1 MRAEYKTIRN
11 DNIATAIVLFSLF
24 IGAIAAVANSQT
36 VSVNQAAIAPQ
47 QMETIVITAQRMPVE
62 KMAPIIVSISRHADI
77 LIAAK

>member
-1 MRAEYKTIRN
+1 MNPKYKTNRN

-47 QMETIVITAQRMPVE
+47 QMETIVITAQRMP
-62 KMAPIIVSISRHADI
+62 IVTMNAIVVRASRHADI
-77 LIAAK
+77 VVAAK

>member
-1 MRAEYKTIRN
+1 MNPKYKTNRN

-62 KMAPIIVSISRHADI
+62 KMDTIVVSISRHSDI